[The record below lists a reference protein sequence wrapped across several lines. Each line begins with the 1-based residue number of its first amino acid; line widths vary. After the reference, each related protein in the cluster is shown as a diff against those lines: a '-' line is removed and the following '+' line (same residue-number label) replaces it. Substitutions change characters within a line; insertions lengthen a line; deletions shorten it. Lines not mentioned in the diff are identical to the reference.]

1 MLQPLKACWQCAFES
16 LLCVHSHSPFSFWLL
31 KLVEQIDFWNFF
43 TFPVDALNFNKSF
56 VSKSKRATMPNISVD
71 IKSLQLES
79 DLIWLLIYLL
89 YLGHSMATMKSN
101 SRMIVIRERLITY
114 LNTIE
119 KMAYVQA
126 ISFLLF
132 DKCM

>member
-1 MLQPLKACWQCAFES
+1 MHLIS
-16 LLCVHSHSPFSFWLL
+16 
-31 KLVEQIDFWNFF
+31 I
-43 TFPVDALNFNKSF
+43 KSF
-56 VSKSKRATMPNISVD
+56 VSKTKGATIPNISVD

-101 SRMIVIRERLITY
+101 SQMIVIRGRLITY

-126 ISFLLF
+126 IGFPPF
-132 DKCM
+132 DKCV